1 MRELSWRL
9 GKAGEKITEA
19 EAQVF
24 GQKGLR
30 PHDGMKI
37 YDAIRLVNHILG
49 CTTGQSLI
57 NYQLGPWPA
66 MEPGS
71 VRFWCDDAQR
81 WRRTSPTMMALVNPP
96 PPGDK
101 MDTPQD
107 TAELEDKYTE
117 FASLPLDRPAQ
128 AGSRTHP
135 CGTTAW
141 RDGSERDLHSRPL
154 PPMME

>member
-1 MRELSWRL
+1 
-9 GKAGEKITEA
+9 
-19 EAQVF
+19 
-24 GQKGLR
+24 
-30 PHDGMKI
+30 MKI

-49 CTTGQSLI
+49 CTPGQSLI

-71 VRFWCDDAQR
+71 VRFWRDDTQR

-107 TAELEDKYTE
+107 TEELEDKYTE
-117 FASLPLDRPAQ
+117 FASLPLLMLSLDQ
-128 AGSRTHP
+128 ASSGWAAAHFLAAPQPGGMGLNVTF
-135 CGTTAW
+135 TADPFH
-141 RDGSERDLHSRPL
+141 R
-154 PPMME
+154 

>member
-1 MRELSWRL
+1 VLGGFIHASVPRQALRELSWRL

-66 MEPGS
+66 MEPGL
-71 VRFWCDDAQR
+71 VRFWCDDTQR
-81 WRRTSPTMMALVNPP
+81 WRRTSPTMMALVNPL

-107 TAELEDKYTE
+107 TEELED
-117 FASLPLDRPAQ
+117 
-128 AGSRTHP
+128 
-135 CGTTAW
+135 
-141 RDGSERDLHSRPL
+141 
-154 PPMME
+154 